1 MAYTKVFAIRKR
13 LNKSIQY
20 VQNSEKTEL
29 AAMIQY
35 AENEEKE
42 ALVSA
47 LNCQIETAYN
57 EMQLTKERWQKT
69 DGVQGYHL
77 IQSFAPGEVKP
88 KEAHAIGVE
97 LANILFG
104 EHYEVLIGTH
114 LDQWHLHNHIVVNSV
129 SFTTGEKYH
138 SNRKSYYGEIR
149 KVSDELCKKY
159 ALSVINPQNHG
170 KHYAEYQAE
179 KKQKP
184 TIRSMIRMDI
194 DSVINDAYSF
204 QSFLSLLEKRGYAV
218 NQNPKRKY
226 ITVKPPGAKRALRLA
241 SLGDGYT
248 EEEIQKRIRENRF
261 ESLDKQTKKK
271 YYAKHPLSYKRKKL
285 HGFQALYFRYVYL
298 LRGSKTK
305 AHKKYLSYDIRKEVI
320 RLERYQ
326 KQFLFLLK
334 MDIKTEKYSM
344 IEQLDGID
352 ILMLREL
359 QKDAKLTTKELAAKV
374 NLSPSPVFERQKRL
388 EREGYIKKYVAV
400 VDPIKAGN
408 GIMVLCNV
416 RLKHHNKEYSRQ
428 FTSVISEIDQV
439 VECFNTSGDYDYQ
452 LKIYARNMQDYQEF
466 VLGTLGDLD
475 CIGSLHSIFV
485 IGEVKNTLSVPVR

>member
-77 IQSFAPGEVKP
+77 IQSFAPGEVEP

-149 KVSDELCKKY
+149 KVSDELCKKH

-170 KHYAEYQAE
+170 KNYAEYTENYRTSEASL
-179 KKQKP
+179 P
-184 TIRSMIRMDI
+184 GRAVLAGVRRG
-194 DSVINDAYSF
+194 SVASACD
-204 QSFLSLLEKRGYAV
+204 
-218 NQNPKRKY
+218 
-226 ITVKPPGAKRALRLA
+226 GAALR
-241 SLGDGYT
+241 T
-248 EEEIQKRIRENRF
+248 V
-261 ESLDKQTKKK
+261 
-271 YYAKHPLSYKRKKL
+271 
-285 HGFQALYFRYVYL
+285 HG
-298 LRGSKTK
+298 
-305 AHKKYLSYDIRKEVI
+305 
-320 RLERYQ
+320 
-326 KQFLFLLK
+326 
-334 MDIKTEKYSM
+334 
-344 IEQLDGID
+344 
-352 ILMLREL
+352 
-359 QKDAKLTTKELAAKV
+359 
-374 NLSPSPVFERQKRL
+374 
-388 EREGYIKKYVAV
+388 REGEHCLRSAV
-400 VDPIKAGN
+400 
-408 GIMVLCNV
+408 
-416 RLKHHNKEYSRQ
+416 
-428 FTSVISEIDQV
+428 
-439 VECFNTSGDYDYQ
+439 
-452 LKIYARNMQDYQEF
+452 
-466 VLGTLGDLD
+466 
-475 CIGSLHSIFV
+475 
-485 IGEVKNTLSVPVR
+485 